1 MKAWAE
7 AGRLAGFALLTF
19 AIWQVIALGSRPQI
33 FPGPVRVFQ
42 TMAYL
47 AQTGALEANLFIT
60 FKRILIGFVISAVV
74 GIAFGVVLASSGSFG
89 RFFEPAIPIIQ
100 TVPSTGWAMV
110 AVIWF
115 GLSEITPIFVVFMT
129 CLPIM
134 VLSTWSAVR
143 NVNADWIEM
152 AHAFHVPR
160 GMVVRMVVLPAVLP
174 YLFSALRL
182 SFGFAWR
189 ISSVAE
195 ALGASSGVGF
205 QILTSANLIQTD
217 AVLAWIAAGVLLMLA
232 IEYLILRPV
241 ETHFFRWRKEVAA

>member
-7 AGRLAGFALLTF
+7 AGRLAGFAALTF

-33 FPGPVRVFQ
+33 FPGPVRVFR

-74 GIAFGVVLASSGSFG
+74 GIAFGVMLASSGSFG

-115 GLSEITPIFVVFMT
+115 GLSEVTPIFVVFMT

-134 VLSTWSAVR
+134 VLSTWSAER

-205 QILTSANLIQTD
+205 QILTAANLIQTD

-232 IEYLILRPV
+232 IEYLILRPF

>member
-7 AGRLAGFALLTF
+7 TGRLTGFAVLTI
-19 AIWQVIALGSRPQI
+19 ALWQVIALNSKPQL
-33 FPGPVRVFQ
+33 FPGPWRVFQ
-42 TMAYL
+42 TILRL
-47 AQTGALEANLFIT
+47 ASTGALEANLFIT
-60 FKRILIGFVISAVV
+60 FKRIFIGFVISVV
-74 GIAFGVVLASSGSFG
+74 IGVAFGVILASSGSFG

-100 TVPSTGWAMV
+100 TVPSTGWSLI

-115 GLSEITPIFVVFMT
+115 GLSEVTPIFVVVMT

-160 GMVVRMVVLPAVLP
+160 PMVIQMVILPAVLP

-205 QILTSANLIQTD
+205 QILTAANLIQTD
-217 AVLAWIAAGVLLMLA
+217 AVLAWIVSGVLMMLV
-232 IEYLILRPV
+232 IEYAILRPV
-241 ETHFFRWRKEVAA
+241 EAHFFQWRKEVAA